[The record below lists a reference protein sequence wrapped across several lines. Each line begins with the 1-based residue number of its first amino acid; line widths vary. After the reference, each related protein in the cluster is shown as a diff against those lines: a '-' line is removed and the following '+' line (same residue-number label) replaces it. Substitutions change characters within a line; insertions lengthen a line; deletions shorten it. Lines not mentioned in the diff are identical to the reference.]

1 MDSLQ
6 TLNFVIESP
15 KKLGS
20 IKTGQ
25 TEANNKFL
33 PRGLH

>member
-6 TLNFVIESP
+6 TLNFVIEGP
-15 KKLGS
+15 KRIGS
-20 IKTGQ
+20 KKTGQ
-25 TEANNKFL
+25 TEANNKLL